1 MEKIIKNIRAFIS
14 LFSIMLKVRPLLFVV
29 LFFNALIQTGNI
41 LVNIYIPKLAIDF
54 LINRNFD
61 NFLNFIIITFGVKFF
76 IHYLG
81 EIFSQKAN
89 HEMSISLEN
98 VNFELSKKAMSM
110 KYQFL
115 EDPAIL
121 ELKEASLSVLKHG
134 TLFQILTSIGEM
146 LSSAFTIIGIVV
158 ILLNFSVVLFVIVTL
173 LAIVG
178 FIIDGLVTLETRKF
192 MQRLVPINRRY
203 NYYFSTLFKKE
214 GQKDYRLY
222 GIGHKVIEEINKFN
236 IEISKE
242 IDQVQKINAKGKYLQ
257 TAFNV
262 LATFILY
269 TYAGLRVLGLL
280 GSAISI
286 GNFSVLIN
294 SNESYANA
302 LKQFGHAIS
311 YIITMLPLMEP
322 LIDYLSLEEIDNHSF
337 DLSREPGKLRTLAFE
352 NVSFTYPKTDRK
364 ILDNLSFEL
373 NQGEILSIV
382 GRNNSGKSTIVK
394 LICRLFEPD
403 EGKITWNGVDIREFS
418 YQKHLKELSTVF
430 QDFKLLPI
438 RIWENIATGYADLEL
453 DETEKLPQELEAKIL
468 EVVEKVDMDEKI
480 SKLPEGI
487 YTWMDKNLNEEGVEF
502 SGGQNQKL
510 AIGRAIF
517 QDSSVAILDEPTA
530 ALDPLAEAET
540 YEHFA
545 DLVKGKTAIFI
556 SHRMSASKFSDRILI
571 LEDGKI
577 SGNGS
582 HEDLLKT
589 NTLYK
594 NLFDAQAQ
602 YYLN

>member
-311 YIITMLPLMEP
+311 HIITMLPLMEP